1 MSENSEKT
9 SEKIWVDS
17 AITETDLHSI
27 PDEMTYAG
35 VTSFIRRPYRK
46 DLEGIDVVILG
57 VPFDTATTNRPGARF
72 GPRGIRAASALLSGE
87 ELVYGWDFHPITEM
101 AIVDH
106 GDLPFNFAKPA
117 EVPAA
122 IEAYAK
128 KIVDAGPM
136 LLTLGGDH
144 FISYPLIKAHVE
156 RHGAPLSLIH
166 FDAHPDTWEDKNED
180 WVNHGTMFWHAAR
193 EGLVDPATSVQIGVR
208 TVNLDTM
215 GFNIL
220 DAPWV
225 HRHGTDAVIAEA
237 RRIVGDKKA
246 YLTFDIDC
254 LDPSYAPGTGTPSP
268 GGLTTH
274 QALAIVQG
282 LSGLNVIGADLVEVS
297 PPYDVAEI
305 TALAGAQ
312 LATNFL
318 CLFARAPWRT
328 AT

>member
-1 MSENSEKT
+1 MSESDREAG
-9 SEKIWVDS
+9 EPARGDS
-17 AITETDLHSI
+17 AITETDLHSF
-27 PDEMTYAG
+27 PEDVSYSG
-35 VTSFIRRPYRK
+35 VTSFLRRPYRK
-46 DLEGIDVVILG
+46 DLEGIDAVIIG
-57 VPFDTATTNRPGARF
+57 VPFDLATTNRPGTRF
-72 GPRGIRAASALLSGE
+72 GPRGIRAASSLLLYE
-87 ELVYGWDFHPITEM
+87 RLVYGWDFHPITEM

-106 GDLPFNFAKPA
+106 GDLPFDFSKPA

-136 LLTLGGDH
+136 LMTLGGDH
-144 FISYPLIKAHVE
+144 FISYPLLKAHVG
-156 RHGAPLSLIH
+156 RHGSALSLIH
-166 FDAHPDTWEDKNED
+166 FDAHSDTWEDD
-180 WVNHGTMFWHAAR
+180 HGDGINHGTM
-193 EGLVDPATSVQIGVR
+193 L
-208 TVNLDTM
+208 
-215 GFNIL
+215 FNIL

-237 RRIVGDKKA
+237 RRIVGAKKA

-274 QALAIVQG
+274 QAFEIVQG
-282 LSGLNVIGADLVEVS
+282 LSGLNIVGADLVEVS

-328 AT
+328 AK